1 MFEVQ
6 TSLICYAFDVPIH
19 CHAHFN
25 DSTTYMYEL
34 VQSKCVVNN
43 VCVFL
48 KT

>member
-6 TSLICYAFDVPIH
+6 TLLICYVFDVPFY
-19 CHAHFN
+19 CHTHFN
-25 DSTTYMYEL
+25 DSTYEL

>member
-6 TSLICYAFDVPIH
+6 TSLICYAFDVPFH

-25 DSTTYMYEL
+25 DSTCEL
-34 VQSKCVVNN
+34 VQSKCVVNI
-43 VCVFL
+43 VGVFL